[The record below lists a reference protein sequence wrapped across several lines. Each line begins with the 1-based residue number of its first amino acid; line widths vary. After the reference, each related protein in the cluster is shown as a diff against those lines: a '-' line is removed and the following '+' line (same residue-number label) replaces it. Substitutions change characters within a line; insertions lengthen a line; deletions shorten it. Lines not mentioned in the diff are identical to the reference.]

1 MLAQTVAFQVKAY
14 EYRALMASIVKA
26 PPRSQAPAGGPI

>member
-26 PPRSQAPAGGPI
+26 PPCPNTSRKPIR